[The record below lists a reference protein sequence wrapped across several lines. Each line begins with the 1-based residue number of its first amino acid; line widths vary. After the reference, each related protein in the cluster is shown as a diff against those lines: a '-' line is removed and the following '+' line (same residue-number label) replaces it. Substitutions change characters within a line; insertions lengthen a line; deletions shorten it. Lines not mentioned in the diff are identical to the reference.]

1 MNAVPAIALDFD
13 EGIDR
18 KTLKK
23 LRGRFEQV
31 NRQRLQRALQGLGP
45 RQSLVLE
52 LLPLIFHLNHPALPG
67 YLDTRCPQG
76 LALYTPDRDVLDAA
90 QRFSRS
96 FHWRSQGAPRPD
108 LDSLFVMGSP
118 GTIAQTGRSD
128 LDVWLCH
135 RRDLTA
141 PAIALLLRK
150 AEALERWAADFGVE
164 LHIFVLSADGFRGG
178 RLDQRVDDENCGSA
192 QHYLLLD
199 EFYRTAIHLGGKFP
213 LWWLIPAEREQDYA
227 ELVRQLVECRFIK
240 AEEYLDFGPIPS
252 IPPAEFVGAG
262 IWQLYKGIDA
272 PWKAILKLLL
282 IENYAGEHQR
292 PLALAFKEAVF
303 GGQLDADE
311 VDPYVMLYRFLEGW
325 LLSAGA
331 EERLELLRRSFYL
344 KASLP
349 LSRLENPRNDWRA
362 NLLLNLV
369 HDWGWDDTQIR
380 RLDRRPYWRVGE
392 VQRERRTIVN
402 ALTHSYRFL
411 SRLAREQGVRASI
424 RPEDMTLLGR
434 KLYAAFQRKAGKI
447 EVINPG
453 IAPSLAE
460 ENLAFHHRTASPE
473 GGSGDGW
480 LLYRDLDNP
489 ADAAFQPVI
498 KHSASLIELLVWC
511 HCNGLLTSATR
522 LNVQAG
528 RTRLSVT
535 ELRSLIQ
542 GLQQDIRTPITSPD
556 RSALLEDPRPLATV
570 LFVNVGVDPLESL
583 SEKGLQK
590 LSERSDALGFSGVR
604 DNLIVTVDQV
614 GLNSWHEVSVQRYE
628 AGDTLIQCLNNY
640 LASLMQSS
648 GARPA
653 LSVHCYCAGRAA
665 AIARRVEELF
675 VDVAKAF
682 FADTAEPRS
691 LRYLIEMDRRWFQLQ
706 FVDGQPR
713 FVAVSGYP
721 ELLTLMALPQTRY
734 APLVIDRYALTG
746 APAIRAVCAASEPD
760 NIQLFYE
767 IKGEQADLWLV
778 DELGSLWY
786 WPSAFQSVRYLLSPV
801 LRFLANVN
809 ERRQLRRALHD
820 GSPPLE
826 VGVVELVRRG
836 AEYVLEKRRISD
848 DGFPESCFEI
858 QAVGIQDAES
868 PLRFDLFCDH
878 QEFSS
883 LEHGDRLLAAV
894 AHYVRSRRR
903 GGENYPVYITD
914 MSLPHDLDPQR
925 YQRDLSTVQYLQ
937 QKLSL
942 EQALNRA
949 LERLP

>member
-31 NRQRLQRALQGLGP
+31 NQARLLRAMQGLGP

-67 YLDTRCPQG
+67 YLDSRCPHG
-76 LALYTPDRDVLDAA
+76 LALYSPDRAVLDAA

-96 FHWRSQGAPRPD
+96 FHWRSQGTQRPD

-128 LDVWLCH
+128 LDVWLCY
-135 RRDLTA
+135 RQELAA
-141 PAIALLLRK
+141 PEIALLSRK

-178 RLDQRVDDENCGSA
+178 RLDQRVDEENCGSA

-199 EFYRTAIHLGGKFP
+199 EFYRTAIHLGGKYP
-213 LWWLIPAEREQDYA
+213 LWWLIPVERESDYVV
-227 ELVRQLVECRFIK
+227 LVRQLVDCRFIK
-240 AEEYLDFGPIPS
+240 DEEYLDFGPIPA
-252 IPPAEFVGAG
+252 IPPAEFIGAG
-262 IWQLYKGIDA
+262 IWQLYKGIDS

-282 IENYAGEHQR
+282 IESYAVEGQR

-303 GGQLDADE
+303 EGRLDVDE
-311 VDPYVMLYRFLEGW
+311 LDPYIMLYRYLEGW
-325 LLSAGA
+325 LLAGDA

-344 KASLP
+344 KSALP
-349 LSRLENPRNDWRA
+349 LSRLENPRQDWRA
-362 NLLLNLV
+362 KLLLNLITE
-369 HDWGWDDTQIR
+369 WGWDEAQIR
-380 RLDRRPYWRVGE
+380 RLDRRASWRVGE
-392 VQRERRTIVN
+392 VLRERRTIVN

-411 SRLAREQGVRASI
+411 SRLAREQGVIASI
-424 RPEDMTLLGR
+424 RPEDMALLGR

-460 ENLAFHHRTASPE
+460 ENLAFHHRSASPE

-480 LLYRDLDNP
+480 LLYRDLDTP

-528 RTRLSVT
+528 RTRLSVS
-535 ELRSLIQ
+535 ELRSLIH
-542 GLQQDIRTPITSPD
+542 GLQQDLRTPIASPE
-556 RSALLEDPRPLATV
+556 RTALLEDPRPLVAI
-570 LFVNVGVDPLESL
+570 LFINVGVDPLESL
-583 SEKGLQK
+583 SERGLQK
-590 LSERSDALGFSGVR
+590 LSERSDALGFSGLR
-604 DNLIVTVDQV
+604 DNLVVTVDQV
-614 GLNSWHEVSVQRYE
+614 SLNSWHEVSVQRYE
-628 AGDTLIQCLNNY
+628 AGDTLIQCLKHY
-640 LASLMQSS
+640 LANLTLSPS
-648 GARPA
+648 ARPA
-653 LSVHCYCAGRAA
+653 LSVHCHCAGRAT

-675 VDVAKAF
+675 VDVAQAY
-682 FADTAEPRS
+682 FAEASEPRA
-691 LRYLIEMDRRWFQLQ
+691 LRYLIEMDRRWFMLQ
-706 FVDGQPR
+706 FLDGQPR
-713 FVAVSGYP
+713 FVAASGYG
-721 ELLTLMALPQTRY
+721 ELLGLMALPQVRY
-734 APLVIDRYALTG
+734 SPLVIDRHALSG
-746 APAIRAVCAASEPD
+746 ALALRAVCGASEPG

-767 IKGEQADLWLV
+767 IKGDQADLWMV
-778 DELGSLWY
+778 DEMGSLWF
-786 WPSAFQSVRYLLSPV
+786 WQAGFQSVRYLLSPL
-801 LRFLANVN
+801 LRFFANIN

-826 VGVVELVRRG
+826 VKVTELVRRG
-836 AEYVLEKRRISD
+836 SDYLLEGRRGLD

-858 QAVGIQDAES
+858 QAVGMQEAEA
-868 PLRFDLFCDH
+868 PLHFDLFCDH
-878 QEFSS
+878 QEFSH

-903 GGENYPVYITD
+903 DGADYPVYITD

-942 EQALNRA
+942 EQALTRA